1 MESTATPYPMSI
13 PPSLQS
19 VLSLSRQEALPLLK
33 KSLEIKREA
42 DLGKFYEP
50 NGEIEK
56 ALQDIGTSKNLV
68 YILSLANGVGKT
80 AFLSMLARAPI
91 WGPPSKFFD
100 YPIFRNWPYPKRI
113 RIVSEPSQVKES
125 GPVPTEISKWW
136 PKGKYEATKAGHPY
150 PSEYKA
156 GDWILEVMT
165 YEQDKEQHEGA
176 NLGMVLFNE
185 PPPQHLWTP
194 NISRL
199 RAGGIA
205 VVAMTPL
212 TSAGWIFDE
221 VVPRHLDH
229 TFYADVESACKQHG
243 VRGHLEHD
251 DIQKL
256 IAEYSEEE
264 REARIQGKAMYLKGL
279 IFKTFFPNVH
289 VLKEEPIV
297 PYGAQVFQAVDPHSD
312 KPFAAIWAFPDA
324 RGDLYI
330 FDEWP
335 NEDFYKMHNCQ
346 LTIEDYKKIFAEKEK
361 GLNVYRRVIDRHFA
375 DTASASNKRT
385 LRQELQAIGLS
396 YQPSYKAEQEVDT
409 GIEKVRRHLAYNTKE
424 PLSALNQP
432 KLFIAPRCTNT
443 IKSLS
448 RWSFDPDTNKPQD
461 AYKDFCDC
469 VRYLVMDNP
478 KISDPLPAQEF
489 KKRWG

>member
-1 MESTATPYPMSI
+1 MSI

-19 VLSLSRQEALPLLK
+19 VLSLSSHDSLALLK
-33 KSLEIKREA
+33 KSLETKREKN
-42 DLGKFYEP
+42 LGAFYEP
-50 NGEIEK
+50 CGAIEEVIRS
-56 ALQDIGTSKNLV
+56 IGTTRNLV
-68 YILSLANGVGKT
+68 YIMSAANGIGKT
-80 AFLSMLARAPI
+80 AVIANIAGNIIF
-91 WGPPSKFFD
+91 GPQNKYFD
-100 YPIFRNWPYPKRI
+100 YPLFREWPYQKRL
-113 RIVSEPSQVKES
+113 RIVSEPSQVKDS

-136 PKGKYEATKAGHPY
+136 PKGKYEAIKAGHPY
-150 PSEYKA
+150 PSEYHA
-156 GDWILEVMT
+156 GDWILEVLT
-165 YEQDKEQHEGA
+165 YEQAREQHEGA
-176 NLGMVLFNE
+176 NVGGIFFNE
-185 PPPQHLWTP
+185 PPPRELWEP
-194 NISRL
+194 NISRTRGNGL
-199 RAGGIA
+199 VFVG
-205 VVAMTPL
+205 MTPL
-212 TSAGWIFDE
+212 THAGWMFDD
-221 VVPRHLDH
+221 VIPRHEPFV
-229 TFYADVESACKQHG
+229 FYADVEAACREHG
-243 VRGHLEHD
+243 IRGHLNHKSIET
-251 DIQKL
+251 L
-256 IAEYSEEE
+256 TAEYSEEE
-264 REARIQGKAMYLKGL
+264 REARISGKAMYLKGL